1 MRQLGVEL
9 RSMPSFGENLRTAM
23 ARTGLERDTLAA
35 KLRVGETQVDKWLS
49 VKANPRLDTLFRIAT
64 ALNMSIEALIN
75 GVNDDYDAQRQHGA
89 YRSRLLE
96 LCLLLTDDQCRA
108 LIPTAEI
115 FLFGTP
121 RAGSL
126 PDEESP

>member
-75 GVNDDYDAQRQHGA
+75 GVNDDYDAQRQQ
-89 YRSRLLE
+89 